1 MKGSEEQGGKVTF
14 SKEIIYGFQQKK
26 RMQCILNRTLF
37 SSTRGLIAW
46 V

>member
-26 RMQCILNRTLF
+26 ECNVF
-37 SSTRGLIAW
+37 
-46 V
+46 